1 MLFNVVPVNIYSSAY
16 STPVYV
22 LPEQSQLLIASFM
35 MFFLFDSWDCS
46 HHNASSKI
54 VVVSINSKFGLGLGS
69 QRTLGFA

>member
-1 MLFNVVPVNIYSSAY
+1 MLFNVVPVNICSSAY

-22 LPEQSQLLIASFM
+22 LPEKSQLLIASFM

-54 VVVSINSKFGLGLGS
+54 VVVSINSKFIPKIIDGS
-69 QRTLGFA
+69 YL